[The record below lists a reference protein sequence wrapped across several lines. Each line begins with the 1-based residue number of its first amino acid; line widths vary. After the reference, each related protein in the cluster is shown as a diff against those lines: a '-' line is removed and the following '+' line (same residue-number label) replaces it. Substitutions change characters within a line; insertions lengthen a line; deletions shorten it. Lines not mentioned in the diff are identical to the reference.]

1 MAGKM
6 STAEELLI
14 YNNPFYADKYYNSRV
29 LPSNQTSKK
38 AQSQNT
44 SSNTVKKTSSSK
56 TSSKKTSSSSKKSSS
71 SKSTSSASSAA
82 QKEDERLAKEREQ
95 AEKERQKAEQER
107 LALLQKQKEG
117 AADIIDKYDSIYSD
131 VYSDSS
137 EAYIDGVKKQRA
149 LNELMAQQGLYGSG
163 YSEEKNRETAVN
175 VQNDITDIYNDG
187 VNKAS
192 QLEMDRQLEGI
203 PLSMMEKRYTQSS
216 APKKYV
222 DKIVE
227 QLLKDELKKQIEAQK
242 WADSSEWI

>member
-44 SSNTVKKTSSSK
+44 SSNTVKKS
-56 TSSKKTSSSSKKSSS
+56 SSKKTSSSYKKSSS

-82 QKEDERLAKEREQ
+82 QKEAERLAKEREQ

-192 QLEMDRQLEGI
+192 QLERDRQLEGI